1 MSSQSSSEFPL
12 FPPIVTMTNPSPPHP
27 DVLIETALA
36 TLPLTPLPDGFMAR
50 TMSRLA
56 PRPVVVA
63 RFRLDFLD
71 VALPVGLSVFAAAVV
86 LLCLWLT
93 GFLALPWLP
102 AFTDAV
108 ALPALSQF
116 SLTTLTGIGILILA
130 IEAVLAVLGVLAYS
144 LWVDNNTTLAL

>member
-1 MSSQSSSEFPL
+1 
-12 FPPIVTMTNPSPPHP
+12 MTNPTPPNP
-27 DVLIETALA
+27 DILVETALA
-36 TLPLTPLPDGFMAR
+36 TLPLAPLPDGFMAR
-50 TMSRLA
+50 TMHRLA

-71 VALPVGLSVFAAAVV
+71 VALPVGVSVFAAAVV
-86 LLCLWLT
+86 LLLLWLT
-93 GFLALPWLP
+93 GFLVLPWLP

-108 ALPALSQF
+108 TLPTLSQF

-144 LWVDNNTTLAL
+144 LWVDGSTPFASAP